1 MRSLVCRYDG
11 PSLIGGLGHVWVC
24 DCVGPKLRCAPQ
36 GTVSDGFDGSGQTQ
50 VLYTSSERKENDFE
64 ARLAHH
70 YRYIISLGLGK

>member
-1 MRSLVCRYDG
+1 MC
-11 PSLIGGLGHVWVC
+11 
-24 DCVGPKLRCAPQ
+24 GPKLSCAPQ

-64 ARLAHH
+64 AQLAHH

>member
-11 PSLIGGLGHVWVC
+11 PSLIGRLGHMC
-24 DCVGPKLRCAPQ
+24 GPKLRCAPQ

>member
-11 PSLIGGLGHVWVC
+11 PSLIGRLGHVWAQVE
-24 DCVGPKLRCAPQ
+24 LCAPQ

-64 ARLAHH
+64 AQLAHR
-70 YRYIISLGLGK
+70 YRYIISLDLGK

>member
-1 MRSLVCRYDG
+1 MC
-11 PSLIGGLGHVWVC
+11 
-24 DCVGPKLRCAPQ
+24 GPKLRCAPQ

>member
-11 PSLIGGLGHVWVC
+11 PSLIGRLEAMTPMC
-24 DCVGPKLRCAPQ
+24 GPKLRCAPRS
-36 GTVSDGFDGSGQTQ
+36 TVSDGFDGSGQTQ